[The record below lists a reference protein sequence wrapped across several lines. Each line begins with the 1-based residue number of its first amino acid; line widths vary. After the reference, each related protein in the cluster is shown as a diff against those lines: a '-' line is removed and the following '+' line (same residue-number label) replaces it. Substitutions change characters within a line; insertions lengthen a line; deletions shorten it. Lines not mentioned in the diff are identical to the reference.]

1 MEIHSVPDSGN
12 HGFKFDNSYLTLPG
26 VFYKKQQ
33 PAAVKHSQIVLFN
46 DALAQSLGLN
56 ATALKKYGAEFL
68 SGNQIESGSEP
79 IAQAYAGHQFGY
91 FNMLG
96 DGRAILLGE
105 HITADKQRVDIQ

>member
-33 PAAVKHSQIVLFN
+33 PAAVKHPQIVLFN

-56 ATALKKYGAEFL
+56 AAALKKHVLIVEC
-68 SGNQIESGSEP
+68 QKRKGS
-79 IAQAYAGHQFGY
+79 
-91 FNMLG
+91 LG
-96 DGRAILLGE
+96 CLFYCKWVL
-105 HITADKQRVDIQ
+105 T